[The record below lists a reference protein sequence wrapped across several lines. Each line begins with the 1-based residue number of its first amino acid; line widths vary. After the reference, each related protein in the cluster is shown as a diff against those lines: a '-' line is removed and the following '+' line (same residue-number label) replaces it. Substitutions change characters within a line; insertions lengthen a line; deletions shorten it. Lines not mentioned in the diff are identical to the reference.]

1 MSASSPIKNWLY
13 PGVGA
18 QKNLPLGDKTKIQ
31 HNSWL
36 LRYVDDD
43 QVKGEESM
51 RYNLSASS
59 GVNAEEVASELNC
72 LPYSVQHHDEGVCL
86 LVRMGPHRILLDCGL
101 GDGSSLLTSLAESQ
115 MPADVVLVSH
125 AHPDH
130 ARGLLDLHHTFPLL
144 PIYASEV
151 TSKLLPLN
159 WLDQDPQKISQL
171 CHALPLR
178 SPVEIQ
184 EGLVVELFPA
194 GHLPGAV
201 AILLTYTTAERSYK
215 LLYTGDFF
223 LSNSRLVEGL
233 RLEELRG
240 LELNVLIIEGTY
252 GTSRHPHRRHQ
263 ENQLA
268 ERINRAIADRCSV
281 LLPTPALGLG
291 QELLMLLRSHH
302 HFTGRDLDIWV
313 DGAVATGCDAYL
325 ELLSHL
331 PPSVQNFA
339 RHQPLFWDERVR
351 PRVRRLQAEHRAT
364 VGKSPCIVLTDS
376 TANLNQYCQK
386 ETGPW
391 LILLPEKIDIKV
403 NKKYLAT
410 TTDESYLLA
419 QHSDGPGTTQIIHN
433 LRPQHVVFV
442 HGSPAYLADLTSLE
456 ELQNRYHVHSPA
468 AGTFVELPIGETFL
482 QPAPPETNYEGEL
495 TELGTVIT
503 VTLPETITD
512 DPRWRQFAD
521 TGLIEARWQG
531 EELVLRGLSPREL
544 LHQSGDRYIWS
555 NIDSCG
561 NCRHQRGQRCWN
573 PASPLYNFKVTLE
586 GYCPAFERLS
596 NLETPT

>member
-1 MSASSPIKNWLY
+1 
-13 PGVGA
+13 
-18 QKNLPLGDKTKIQ
+18 
-31 HNSWL
+31 
-36 LRYVDDD
+36 
-43 QVKGEESM
+43 M
-51 RYNLSASS
+51 RDNLSASS
-59 GVNAEEVASELNC
+59 RVDAAEAGSELEC
-72 LPYSVQHHDEGVCL
+72 LPYSVQHDNEGVCL
-86 LVRMGPHRILLDCGL
+86 LVKMGPHRILLDCGFE
-101 GDGSSLLTSLAESQ
+101 DISSLAKGLTKSGLGTSSPL
-115 MPADVVLVSH
+115 PADLVLISH

-130 ARGLLDLHHTFPLL
+130 SKGLLALHKAFPKL
-144 PIYASEV
+144 PIYGSEV

-159 WLDQDPQKISQL
+159 WLDEDPEKISQF

-178 SPVEIQ
+178 SPVEFQ
-184 EGLVVELFPA
+184 DGLVAELFPA

-201 AILLTYTTAERSYK
+201 AILLTYTTQQRSYK

-240 LELNVLIIEGTY
+240 LNLDVLIIEGSY
-252 GTSRHPHRRHQ
+252 GTSRHPHRRNQ

-268 ERINRAIADRCSV
+268 ERINRAIADHCSV
-281 LLPTPALGLG
+281 ILPTPALGLG

-351 PRVRRLQAEHRAT
+351 PRVRRLQPEHRST

-376 TANLNQYCQK
+376 TSDLGKHCQLD
-386 ETGPW
+386 TGPW

-403 NKKYLAT
+403 NKEYLAPT
-410 TTDESYLLA
+410 TVESYLLA
-419 QHSDGPGTTQIIHN
+419 QHSDGPGTTQLIHN
-433 LRPQHVVFV
+433 LRPQHVIFV

-468 AGTFVELPIGETFL
+468 ADTLVELPIGDTFL
-482 QPAPPETNYEGEL
+482 QPAAPETNYEGEL

-503 VTLPETITD
+503 ITLPNVITA

-531 EELVLRGLSPREL
+531 EELVLRGLSQREL
-544 LHQSGDRYIWS
+544 LNQNSDRYTWT
-555 NIDSCG
+555 DVDCCG
-561 NCRHQRGQRCWN
+561 TCRHQRGQRCWN

-586 GYCPAFERLS
+586 GYCPAFEGLS
-596 NLETPT
+596 NPES

>member
-1 MSASSPIKNWLY
+1 
-13 PGVGA
+13 
-18 QKNLPLGDKTKIQ
+18 
-31 HNSWL
+31 
-36 LRYVDDD
+36 
-43 QVKGEESM
+43 M
-51 RYNLSASS
+51 RDNLSTSS
-59 GVNAEEVASELNC
+59 RVDAGEVGSELEC

-86 LVRMGPHRILLDCGL
+86 LVKMGPHRILLDCGL
-101 GDGSSLLTSLAESQ
+101 DDISLLGKGLSIPPHGVNSPL
-115 MPADVVLVSH
+115 PADLVLITH

-130 ARGLLDLHHTFPLL
+130 SKGLLSLHQAFPVL

-159 WLDQDPQKISQL
+159 WQDQDTQEISQF
-171 CHALPLR
+171 CQALPLR
-178 SPVEIQ
+178 SPVEFQ
-184 EGLVVELFPA
+184 DGLVAELFPA

-201 AILLTYTTAERSYK
+201 AILLTYTTGQRSYK

-240 LELNVLIIEGTY
+240 LDLDVLIIEGSY
-252 GTSRHPHRRHQ
+252 GTSRHPHRRNQ

-313 DGAVATGCDAYL
+313 DGAVAAGCDAYL
-325 ELLSHL
+325 ELLPHL

-351 PRVRRLQAEHRAT
+351 PRVRRLQPEDRAT

-376 TANLNQYCQK
+376 ITDLGDYCQPN
-386 ETGPW
+386 TGPW
-391 LILLPEKIDIKV
+391 LILLPEKIDIKI
-403 NKKYLAT
+403 NKKYLAPT
-410 TTDESYLLA
+410 TVESYLLA
-419 QHSDGPGTTQIIHN
+419 QHSDGPGTTQLIHN
-433 LRPQHVVFV
+433 LRPQHVIFV

-468 AGTFVELPIGETFL
+468 AQTLVDLPIGDTFL
-482 QPAPPETNYEGEL
+482 QPAAPETNYEGEL

-503 VTLPETITD
+503 ITLPEAMTAD
-512 DPRWRQFAD
+512 SRWQQFAD

-531 EELVLRGLSPREL
+531 EELVLRGLSQREL
-544 LHQSGDRYIWS
+544 LNQSSDRYTWS
-555 NIDSCG
+555 DLDCCG
-561 NCRHQRGQRCWN
+561 TCRHQRGQRCWN

-586 GYCPAFERLS
+586 GYCPAFEGLNDS
-596 NLETPT
+596 Q

>member
-1 MSASSPIKNWLY
+1 
-13 PGVGA
+13 
-18 QKNLPLGDKTKIQ
+18 
-31 HNSWL
+31 
-36 LRYVDDD
+36 
-43 QVKGEESM
+43 M
-51 RYNLSASS
+51 RDNLSASS
-59 GVNAEEVASELNC
+59 GVDAEDVVSQLNC

-101 GDGSSLLTSLAESQ
+101 RDTSSLLTSLAKSP
-115 MPADVVLVSH
+115 MPADLVLVSH

-130 ARGLLDLHHTFPLL
+130 ARGLLELHQAFPLL

-159 WLDQDPQKISQL
+159 WLDLDPQEIPQL

-178 SPVEIQ
+178 SPIEIL

-201 AILLTYTTAERSYK
+201 AILLTYTTEARSYK

-252 GTSRHPHRRHQ
+252 GTSRHPHRRNQ

-313 DGAVATGCDAYL
+313 DGAVAIGCDAYL
-325 ELLSHL
+325 ELLPHL

-351 PRVRRLQAEHRAT
+351 PRVRRLQPEHRAT

-376 TANLNQYCQK
+376 TADLNQYCQQ

-391 LILLPEKIDIKV
+391 VILLPEKIDIKV
-403 NKKYLAT
+403 SPKYSAT

-419 QHSDGPGTTQIIHN
+419 QHSDGPGTTQLIHN

-456 ELQNRYHVHSPA
+456 ELQNRYHVHSPD
-468 AGTFVELPIGETFL
+468 AGTLVELPIGETFL

-503 VTLPETITD
+503 VTLPDAITH

-544 LHQSGDRYIWS
+544 LHQNGDRYTGS
-555 NIDSCG
+555 DLDCCG
-561 NCRHQRGQRCWN
+561 SCRHQRGQRCWN

-596 NLETPT
+596 NHQNPT

>member
-1 MSASSPIKNWLY
+1 
-13 PGVGA
+13 
-18 QKNLPLGDKTKIQ
+18 
-31 HNSWL
+31 
-36 LRYVDDD
+36 
-43 QVKGEESM
+43 M
-51 RYNLSASS
+51 RDNLSASS
-59 GVNAEEVASELNC
+59 GIDAGEVANELDC

-101 GDGSSLLTSLAESQ
+101 EDTSLLLHSLAKSARRGRSP
-115 MPADVVLVSH
+115 MPADVVLISH

-130 ARGLLDLHHTFPLL
+130 AKGLLDLHQAFPLL

-159 WLDQDPQKISQL
+159 WLDQDPKNIPQL

-201 AILLTYTTAERSYK
+201 AFLLTYTTAERSYK

-252 GTSRHPHRRHQ
+252 GTARHPHRRNQ

-325 ELLSHL
+325 ELLPHL

-351 PRVRRLQAEHRAT
+351 PRVRRLPPQQRGT

-376 TANLNQYCQK
+376 TANLNQYCQPD
-386 ETGPW
+386 TGPW
-391 LILLPEKIDIKV
+391 VILLPEKIDIKI
-403 NKKYLAT
+403 NKEYAAPT
-410 TTDESYLLA
+410 NDESYLLA
-419 QHSDGPGTTQIIHN
+419 QHSDGPGTTQLIHN

-456 ELQNRYHVHSPA
+456 ELQNRYHVHSPLA
-468 AGTFVELPIGETFL
+468 NTLVQLPIGDTFL

-503 VTLPETITD
+503 ISLPDAITT

-531 EELVLRGLSPREL
+531 EEIVLRGLSPREL
-544 LHQSGDRYIWS
+544 LNQNGDRFTWT
-555 NIDSCG
+555 DVDCCG
-561 NCRHQRGQRCWN
+561 TCRHQRGQRCWN
-573 PASPLYNFKVTLE
+573 PTSPLYNFKVTLE

-596 NLETPT
+596 NVE

>member
-1 MSASSPIKNWLY
+1 MRD
-13 PGVGA
+13 
-18 QKNLPLGDKTKIQ
+18 NL
-31 HNSWL
+31 W
-36 LRYVDDD
+36 
-43 QVKGEESM
+43 
-51 RYNLSASS
+51 ASS
-59 GVNAEEVASELNC
+59 GVDAQEKANDLDC

-101 GDGSSLLTSLAESQ
+101 EDTSSLLTSSAKSAI
-115 MPADVVLVSH
+115 PADLVLVSH

-130 ARGLLDLHHTFPLL
+130 ARGLLDLHQAFPLL

-151 TSKLLPLN
+151 TTKLLPLN
-159 WLDQDPQKISQL
+159 WLDQDTKAIPQF

-201 AILLTYTTAERSYK
+201 VILLTYTTKERSYK
-215 LLYTGDFF
+215 LLYTGDYF

-240 LELNVLIIEGTY
+240 LDLNVLIIEGTY
-252 GTSRHPHRRHQ
+252 GTSRHPHRRNQ

-268 ERINRAIADRCSV
+268 ERINRAIADGHSV

-302 HFTGRDLDIWV
+302 HFTGRNIDIWV

-325 ELLSHL
+325 EILPHL

-339 RHQPLFWDERVR
+339 RHQPLFWDDRVR
-351 PRVRRLQAEHRAT
+351 PRVRRLQPEHRAT

-376 TANLNQYCQK
+376 TANLNQYCQR

-391 LILLPEKIDIKV
+391 MILLPEKIDIKL
-403 NKKYLAT
+403 NTKYSAPT
-410 TTDESYLLA
+410 KDETYLLS
-419 QHSDGPGTTQIIHN
+419 QHSDGSGTTQLIHN

-442 HGSPAYLADLTSLE
+442 HGSPTYLADLTGLE
-456 ELQNRYHVHSPA
+456 ELQNRYHVHSPS
-468 AGTFVELPIGETFL
+468 AGTFVELPIGDTFL

-503 VTLPETITD
+503 VTLPDAITH
-512 DPRWRQFAD
+512 DPRWQQFAD

-531 EELVLRGLSPREL
+531 EELVLRGLSAREV
-544 LHQSGDRYIWS
+544 LHQNSDRQAWCD
-555 NIDSCG
+555 IDCCG
-561 NCRHQRGQRCWN
+561 TCRHQRGQRCWN
-573 PASPLYNFKVTLE
+573 PASVLYNFKVSLE
-586 GYCPAFERLS
+586 GYCPAFEPLAKIS
-596 NLETPT
+596 

>member
-1 MSASSPIKNWLY
+1 
-13 PGVGA
+13 
-18 QKNLPLGDKTKIQ
+18 
-31 HNSWL
+31 
-36 LRYVDDD
+36 
-43 QVKGEESM
+43 M
-51 RYNLSASS
+51 RDNLSASS
-59 GVNAEEVASELNC
+59 RVDAAEAGSELEC
-72 LPYSVQHHDEGVCL
+72 LPYSVQHDNEGVCL
-86 LVRMGPHRILLDCGL
+86 LVKMGPHRILLDCGFE
-101 GDGSSLLTSLAESQ
+101 DISSLAKGLTKSGLGTSSPL
-115 MPADVVLVSH
+115 PADLVLISH

-130 ARGLLDLHHTFPLL
+130 SKGLLALHKAFPKL
-144 PIYASEV
+144 PIYGSEV

-159 WLDQDPQKISQL
+159 WLDEDPEKISQF

-178 SPVEIQ
+178 SPIELQ
-184 EGLVVELFPA
+184 DGLVAELFPA

-201 AILLTYTTAERSYK
+201 AILLTYTTQQRSYK

-240 LELNVLIIEGTY
+240 LNLDVLIIEGSY
-252 GTSRHPHRRHQ
+252 GTSRHPHRRNQ

-268 ERINRAIADRCSV
+268 ERINRAIADHCSV
-281 LLPTPALGLG
+281 ILPTPALGLG

-325 ELLSHL
+325 ELLPHL

-351 PRVRRLQAEHRAT
+351 PRVRRLQPEHRSN

-376 TANLNQYCQK
+376 TSDLGEHCQLD
-386 ETGPW
+386 TGPW

-403 NKKYLAT
+403 NKEYLAPT
-410 TTDESYLLA
+410 TVESYLLA
-419 QHSDGPGTTQIIHN
+419 QHSDGPGTTQLIHN
-433 LRPQHVVFV
+433 LRPQHVIFV

-468 AGTFVELPIGETFL
+468 ADTLVELPIGDTFL
-482 QPAPPETNYEGEL
+482 QPAAPETNYEGEL

-503 VTLPETITD
+503 ITLPNVITA

-531 EELVLRGLSPREL
+531 EELVLRGLSQREL
-544 LHQSGDRYIWS
+544 LNQNSDRYTWT
-555 NIDSCG
+555 DVDCCG
-561 NCRHQRGQRCWN
+561 TCRHQRGQRCWN

-586 GYCPAFERLS
+586 GYCPAFEGLS
-596 NLETPT
+596 NPES

>member
-1 MSASSPIKNWLY
+1 MRDDLSVSSHP
-13 PGVGA
+13 
-18 QKNLPLGDKTKIQ
+18 DT
-31 HNSWL
+31 
-36 LRYVDDD
+36 
-43 QVKGEESM
+43 GE
-51 RYNLSASS
+51 AP
-59 GVNAEEVASELNC
+59 SELDC
-72 LPYSVQHHDEGVCL
+72 FPYSVQHQDEGLCL

-101 GDGSSLLTSLAESQ
+101 ADISSLTRDLTKSTARDSSEL
-115 MPADVVLVSH
+115 PADVVLVSH

-130 ARGLLDLHHTFPLL
+130 ARGLLGLNQAFPHL

-159 WLDQDPQKISQL
+159 WPEQEPEGIPAFCQ
-171 CHALPLR
+171 ALPLR
-178 SPVEIQ
+178 SPIEIQ
-184 EGLVVELFPA
+184 ENLVVELFPA
-194 GHLPGAV
+194 GHMPGAV
-201 AILLTYTTAERSYK
+201 AILLTYHTQHRDYK

-223 LSNSRLVEGL
+223 LSNSRLVDGL

-240 LELNVLIIEGTY
+240 LDLDVLLIEGSY
-252 GTSRHPHRRHQ
+252 GTSRHPHRRNQ

-268 ERINRAIADRCSV
+268 ERIHRAITASAPDAIADHYSV
-281 LLPTPALGLG
+281 ILPTPALGLG

-313 DGAVATGCDAYL
+313 DGAVAAGCDAYL

-331 PPSVQNFA
+331 PASVQNFA

-351 PRVRRLQAEHRAT
+351 PRVRRLKAENLAT
-364 VGKSPCIVLTDS
+364 LGNSPCILLTDS
-376 TANLNQYCQK
+376 TADLAKYCQPN
-386 ETGPW
+386 TGPW

-403 NKKYLAT
+403 NQEYLAKT
-410 TTDESYLLA
+410 TVESYLMA
-419 QHSDGPGTTQIIHN
+419 QHSDGPGTTQLIHN

-468 AGTFVELPIGETFL
+468 AGILVELPIGETFL
-482 QPAPPETNYEGEL
+482 QPAAPETNYEGEL

-503 VTLPETITD
+503 ITLPDAITAD
-512 DPRWRQFAD
+512 QRWQQFAD

-531 EELVLRGLSPREL
+531 EELVLRGLSQREL
-544 LHQSGDRYIWS
+544 LNQNKDRHTWS
-555 NIDSCG
+555 ELECCG
-561 NCRHQRGQRCWN
+561 TCRYQRGQRCWN
-573 PASPLYNFKVTLE
+573 PAAPLYNFKVTLE

-596 NLETPT
+596 HHES